1 MQEVEDNGKDYSSYT
16 RTITAE
22 YSESNARQ
30 LREALDTQKNE
41 LNFGYQKDL
50 RDEQARL
57 EWFFS

>member
-16 RTITAE
+16 RTILRNIVK
-22 YSESNARQ
+22 SNARQ

-50 RDEQARL
+50 KDEQARL